1 MGIKGKRGGF
11 QPGGGR
17 PKGAVNKL
25 TAGQAIAVKWLGMTP
40 AEYLESVVCDPTADP
55 KLRIDAARAAS
66 PYVHK
71 KQPEALEH
79 TVNVPIAVQIVTP
92 LTK

>member
-1 MGIKGKRGGF
+1 MATGGARRGAGRKRGGH
-11 QPGGGR
+11 
-17 PKGAVNKL
+17 NKL
-25 TAGQAIAVKWLGMTP
+25 QAGQAIAVKWLGMTP